1 MLSLRW
7 ATSYFILP
15 MRRIEPPAVAE
26 VTVKTEPSAVT
37 EITDSFAMEVCSAG
51 AFAAVAG

>member
-7 ATSYFILP
+7 ATSGFILA
-15 MRRIEPPAVAE
+15 MWGIEPPAVAE

-37 EITDSFAMEVCSAG
+37 EITDSFAMEVCSSDDE
-51 AFAAVAG
+51 